1 MQKKLQMNLKRNKKN
16 INRDIIK
23 KIDIIICTALIPG
36 REAPKIIKEE
46 MFKNLQPGSIIYDL
60 ANVQGGNTVFTEVD
74 KIVEKKGL
82 KF

>member
-1 MQKKLQMNLKRNKKN
+1 MNLKKTRRT
-16 INRDIIK
+16 ISETLK

-46 MFKNLQPGSIIYDL
+46 MFKNLQPGSVIYDL
-60 ANVQGGNTVFTEVD
+60 AAVQGGNTVLL
-74 KIVEKKGL
+74 KLIKLSKKMVL